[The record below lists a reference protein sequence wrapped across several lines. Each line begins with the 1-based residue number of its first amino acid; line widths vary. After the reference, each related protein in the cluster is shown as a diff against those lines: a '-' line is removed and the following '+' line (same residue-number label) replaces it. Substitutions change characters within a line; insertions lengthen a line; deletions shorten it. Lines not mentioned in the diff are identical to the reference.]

1 MRRSKKLL
9 SFNSPS
15 YSVYHETV
23 FNKRCGETG
32 MMERVCA
39 LKLDRLGFEFY
50 HHYLLVRDFG
60 DMVESLCLSLLTS
73 KLGGGRGG
81 RG

>member
-1 MRRSKKLL
+1 
-9 SFNSPS
+9 
-15 YSVYHETV
+15 
-23 FNKRCGETG
+23 

-60 DMVESLCLSLLTS
+60 DMVESLCLSLLIS